1 MESGERLETVLNG
14 VLFAKLLD
22 EVWLAAHWERKLK
35 KQDRDAGTQGPS
47 RQAGSSQRTQ
57 HFSPQL
63 PTMSEFTIRTRKFQT
78 NPLLARKQFVLDVIH
93 PSMANVAKKDLTEKL
108 AKMYK
113 VKDTA
118 CIQLFSFK
126 TAFGGGRSTGFGL
139 IYESL
144 DKMKKFEPKYR
155 LKRAGVGGEKTGA
168 GRRGK
173 KDTKNRMKKARG
185 KDKSKARTLHE
196 FLYCCAQTA
205 TGHLLVGACKIYCKQ
220 SAFLEEEA
228 DEVRAGLMMA
238 FSRPTEEPEVEIS
251 GRIRE
256 VRPGALTPILADDQ
270 AEDTKQSSLSSLD
283 LEGPAGRQEA
293 HRALGGR
300 TVPMGTTWQQ
310 KLWRSRREELES
322 AATGE
327 HHDFDTLPLV
337 ALSDQPKAAAEPEEP
352 AEGWLCASL
361 RLRCLAQLIEDV
373 TPASRN
379 ASTDVAK
386 YELENLKT
394 GRKVYVKKG
403 MLFFLSSKEAALEKI
418 SKDCWMWKQRE
429 CTEQFPTEDTIAM
442 KKEHASPPS
451 RNGVGDLGLDS
462 EDVMPLDME
471 LALEDEAPAAP
482 AAAETSTSPVPYAQE
497 KVIDMEDLNQVA
509 GQAAV
514 QLVPLSNLAVE
525 RASAREMAGCAAIS
539 PQVSQARQLIM
550 LGEEDQQAVLG
561 FFQAQRREEIQT
573 LLDQAPDSLAV
584 AGDPGD
590 AGYGGYAG
598 DAMPVSHAYF
608 EGTLAPFERPADG
621 DGSVRKKR
629 RTQFVAD
636 EMPEIPKETYRGYMN
651 DRDKITRKG
660 DLDYH
665 LMLPHY
671 SPHLPNFTTTFTDMC
686 KTLCEGILWGS
697 EVAEKRRRLTKDAE
711 PDRVFEAAG
720 VFAGAG
726 GAGPSE
732 PAGPEEVSILTEEQ
746 RNNLSLYVKQKTAD
760 KPNSLAPLL
769 GPVLSPDK
777 AGLRSGAWPAGL
789 PPGQVIRM
797 DLLAQYSDS
806 EGEDRQPKRRPRPLA
821 CCQPERLRRQSR
833 VSPSLVLILHCCR
846 PSVDAA
852 PDVDTLALGAVTEW
866 AYNTVDKRILTN
878 PTIAALSK
886 PLQGPLEEGRPG
898 VRSSRERDALAHLEV

>member
-1 MESGERLETVLNG
+1 MEL
-14 VLFAKLLD
+14 AKLIAPNGIWGK
-22 EVWLAAHWERKLK
+22 VWLAAHWERKLK
-35 KQDRDAGTQGPS
+35 KQDYQEIDLRS
-47 RQAGSSQRTQ
+47 
-57 HFSPQL
+57 
-63 PTMSEFTIRTRKFQT
+63 
-78 NPLLARKQFVLDVIH
+78 LLATI
-93 PSMANVAKKDLTEKL
+93 SAK
-108 AKMYK
+108 
-113 VKDTA
+113 
-118 CIQLFSFK
+118 
-126 TAFGGGRSTGFGL
+126 RSL
-139 IYESL
+139 VSL
-144 DKMKKFEPKYR
+144 R
-155 LKRAGVGGEKTGA
+155 
-168 GRRGK
+168 
-173 KDTKNRMKKARG
+173 
-185 KDKSKARTLHE
+185 
-196 FLYCCAQTA
+196 A

-270 AEDTKQSSLSSLD
+270 AL
-283 LEGPAGRQEA
+283 
-293 HRALGGR
+293 LGGKKHIAR
-300 TVPMGTTWQQ
+300 LEDITLKNQGKEDAGSIVASDDLFGALSQTELQEVMRAVRRKVVPKGAF
-310 KLWRSRREELES
+310 EELES

-352 AEGWLCASL
+352 A
-361 RLRCLAQLIEDV
+361 
-373 TPASRN
+373 
-379 ASTDVAK
+379 
-386 YELENLKT
+386 
-394 GRKVYVKKG
+394 
-403 MLFFLSSKEAALEKI
+403 
-418 SKDCWMWKQRE
+418 
-429 CTEQFPTEDTIAM
+429 
-442 KKEHASPPS
+442 
-451 RNGVGDLGLDS
+451 VG

-482 AAAETSTSPVPYAQE
+482 AAAAEASTSPVPYAQE
-497 KVIDMEDLNQVA
+497 EVIDIDDLNQVA

-514 QLVPLSNLAVE
+514 QLVPLSNLAV
-525 RASAREMAGCAAIS
+525 
-539 PQVSQARQLIM
+539 ARQLIM
-550 LGEEDQQAVLG
+550 LGEEEQQAVLG

-584 AGDPGD
+584 AGDAGD
-590 AGYGGYAG
+590 GGYGGFPG

-608 EGTLAPFERPADG
+608 EGTLAPFERPTDG

-636 EMPEIPKETYRGYMN
+636 ELPEIPKETYRGYMN

-720 VFAGAG
+720 VFTGAG
-726 GAGPSE
+726 GAGPSQ
-732 PAGPEEVSILTEEQ
+732 PAAMPEEVSILTEEQ

-777 AGLRSGAWPAGL
+777 AGLRSPGFSPETPLVTETLLLENAPGSMNAVVTGNQDDEDQSGNPTARIGYSGRTEKMHRFLAREFRDAGK
-789 PPGQVIRM
+789 P
-797 DLLAQYSDS
+797 DLSY
-806 EGEDRQPKRRPRPLA
+806 EDLCRSQTQGRRELIA
-821 CCQPERLRRQSR
+821 GCFFEL
-833 VSPSLVLILHCCR
+833 LVLKTNGVINVEQDDPL
-846 PSVDAA
+846 SDIKIAKAA
-852 PDVDTLALGAVTEW
+852 QW
-866 AYNTVDKRILTN
+866 AK
-878 PTIAALSK
+878 
-886 PLQGPLEEGRPG
+886 
-898 VRSSRERDALAHLEV
+898 

>member
-352 AEGWLCASL
+352 AEG
-361 RLRCLAQLIEDV
+361 
-373 TPASRN
+373 
-379 ASTDVAK
+379 
-386 YELENLKT
+386 
-394 GRKVYVKKG
+394 
-403 MLFFLSSKEAALEKI
+403 
-418 SKDCWMWKQRE
+418 
-429 CTEQFPTEDTIAM
+429 
-442 KKEHASPPS
+442 
-451 RNGVGDLGLDS
+451 